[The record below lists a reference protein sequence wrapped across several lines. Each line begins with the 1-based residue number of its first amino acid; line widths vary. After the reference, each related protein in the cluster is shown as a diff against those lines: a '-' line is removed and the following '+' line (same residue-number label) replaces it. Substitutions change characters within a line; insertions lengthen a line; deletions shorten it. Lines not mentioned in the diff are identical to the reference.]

1 MKSCH
6 LTSPLW
12 ILTVCHENVS
22 IAVFAEWDQNAL
34 FVLFGKLSVFGSFKQ
49 HLAVKVN
56 VKICF
61 FGILTYIHPLD
72 SSFTAWSDTR
82 FSFFRPE
89 RFIWKNFS
97 FQVQKS
103 GSQVNHN
110 EHFILGESVWNSIL
124 SYTSAFPLKPCTHRC
139 VTAESCTAYLN
150 MRHLDIFNS

>member
-12 ILTVCHENVS
+12 ILTVCHENVI
-22 IAVFAEWDQNAL
+22 IAVFTGWYQNAL
-34 FVLFGKLSVFGSFKQ
+34 FMLFGKLSVLGSFKP
-49 HLAVKVN
+49 HLAIKEN

-72 SSFTAWSDTR
+72 SSFTAWTDTR
-82 FSFFRPE
+82 FSFFKPE
-89 RFIWKNFS
+89 GFIGKNFS

-103 GSQVNHN
+103 GSLGSRN

-124 SYTSAFPLKPCTHRC
+124 GYTSAVPLKPCTCRC